1 MVLALTRQK
10 ISLHNDFQDL
20 MVSVLTNQYAQQCSG
35 SYGVNPNQSIRNS
48 TVQSLMVS
56 APAGD
61 GHLLNAVHGLMV
73 SALDTAFSSVCAC
86 RCISLLSSATQGPLA
101 WKSRFSVCLGN
112 GKCDFASD
120 VITRICIFRIYRY
133 CILLSSTAYHRRNI
147 CPCCTCSTV

>member
-10 ISLHNDFQDL
+10 ISLHNDFQGL

-35 SYGVNPNQSIRNS
+35 SYDVNPDQSIRNS

-73 SALDTAFSSVCAC
+73 SALDTAFF
-86 RCISLLSSATQGPLA
+86 ISMRLPMHHSPFFGH
-101 WKSRFSVCLGN
+101 SR
-112 GKCDFASD
+112 
-120 VITRICIFRIYRY
+120 TICWEVT
-133 CILLSSTAYHRRNI
+133 ILRLPR
-147 CPCCTCSTV
+147 

>member
-20 MVSVLTNQYAQQCSG
+20 MVSVLTNQYPQQCSG

-73 SALDTAFSSVCAC
+73 SALETAFFIGVRLPVCQPPFFCHSRTVYREVTLPRPASVTA
-86 RCISLLSSATQGPLA
+86 
-101 WKSRFSVCLGN
+101 SV
-112 GKCDFASD
+112 
-120 VITRICIFRIYRY
+120 I
-133 CILLSSTAYHRRNI
+133 
-147 CPCCTCSTV
+147 